1 MKSIRGAIWLVP
13 LAVGCIALPAQ
24 LETNSKNTG
33 KTRQTRTMPLYFNE
47 SGPNSSVTTS
57 NSNNSGTDENNIE
70 PAISNYTNS
79 TGSNDVDGIVASKSK
94 PYLFGVSATISKD
107 GMLVS
112 SLSPTLTTSI
122 STSTPTLTSTSTS
135 TSTLTSTSTSTPIST
150 STTTSTEQHLLA
162 GMTELSL
169 TSSSSSSPNWSI
181 ADSKTESS
189 SLATSNRGTT
199 TTTKTTNTSAAAAVA
214 AVTVTI
220 NSSASNISSSA
231 SPTEASSR
239 TIASNRDT
247 STFLSSSK
255 KSTTMFNEFVTTPAT
270 TSAKETRESTGK
282 IRPQIKLTTNYTSL
296 TETGVRLPEG
306 ASAALAKPTK
316 YHYYPHNQHIYLLP
330 ECAVQQVCNAVYVR
344 LNFTQPLC
352 ACPGRYRDPCSA
364 SLDSDD
370 LHTTELVTDPRTK
383 ALTLVKTCEPVAE
396 MRECRVPRD
405 WSLLALQNVRT
416 GKSHYLVICRCPDA
430 NILEGPMSHDQPT
443 YASVPGI
450 RVYGMMCVQ
459 GNRRGRPLRYT
470 RSLPD
475 LHFQREIG
483 QDKSDN
489 DKENANDRLN
499 FPWYKVQQL
508 MDAALWD

>member
-1 MKSIRGAIWLVP
+1 MKSIRGAVWLVP
-13 LAVGCIALPAQ
+13 LAVGCMALSPQ
-24 LETNSKNTG
+24 LPINSKSSDRM
-33 KTRQTRTMPLYFNE
+33 KQTKAPLYMNKNE
-47 SGPNSSVTTS
+47 SNNSVITS
-57 NSNNSGTDENNIE
+57 NSSSSGVDENSIGPTTVNIDSR
-70 PAISNYTNS
+70 ISGNN
-79 TGSNDVDGIVASKSK
+79 GSKDVDGIVSK
-94 PYLFGVSATISKD
+94 PLSLGISATID
-107 GMLVS
+107 NDAITMLPS
-112 SLSPTLTTSI
+112 SSPTVT
-122 STSTPTLTSTSTS
+122 
-135 TSTLTSTSTSTPIST
+135 TSTLTSTPTSTSVLT
-150 STTTSTEQHLLA
+150 S
-162 GMTELSL
+162 
-169 TSSSSSSPNWSI
+169 TSSSTNHNSAASTIELSSTSASSSTWSI
-181 ADSKTESS
+181 ADTKTE
-189 SLATSNRGTT
+189 LGPPVTYNRGTT
-199 TTTKTTNTSAAAAVA
+199 TTARTTTKTSAS
-214 AVTVTI
+214 TITI
-220 NSSASNISSSA
+220 NSSIVNTSLSA

-239 TIASNRDT
+239 TIASNRDA

-255 KSTTMFNEFVTTPAT
+255 KLTTGFNEFTTTPAS
-270 TSAKETRESTGK
+270 TSSKETRESPGK

-296 TETGVRLPEG
+296 SETGVRLPEG

-470 RSLPD
+470 RGLSD
-475 LHFQREIG
+475 YFQREVG
-483 QDKSDN
+483 EEPGTYNGEEDTNQ
-489 DKENANDRLN
+489 RLN

-508 MDAALWD
+508 METAVWD

>member
-13 LAVGCIALPAQ
+13 LAVGCMALPAQ

-33 KTRQTRTMPLYFNE
+33 KTTRQARTMPLHFNE
-47 SGPNSSVTTS
+47 SGPNNSSTVTTTTTS
-57 NSNNSGTDENNIE
+57 DRRNDSVIDDNNVVND
-70 PAISNYTNS
+70 NYTDVKS
-79 TGSNDVDGIVASKSK
+79 SNDVDGIVASKSK
-94 PYLFGVSATISKD
+94 PYFAGVSATISNND
-107 GMLVS
+107 GA
-112 SLSPTLTTSI
+112 LTTSI
-122 STSTPTLTSTSTS
+122 STPTLTTTSTST
-135 TSTLTSTSTSTPIST
+135 
-150 STTTSTEQHLLA
+150 EQRPLA
-162 GMTELSL
+162 GTTELSL
-169 TSSSSSSPNWSI
+169 TSSPSSSSSPPPNWSI
-181 ADSKTESS
+181 ADGKTES
-189 SLATSNRGTT
+189 T
-199 TTTKTTNTSAAAAVA
+199 
-214 AVTVTI
+214 
-220 NSSASNISSSA
+220 
-231 SPTEASSR
+231 SSR
-239 TIASNRDT
+239 TIASNRDA
-247 STFLSSSK
+247 SSSFLSSSK
-255 KSTTMFNEFVTTPAT
+255 RSTTATFNEFVTTPAT
-270 TSAKETRESTGK
+270 TSVKETRESTGK

-296 TETGVRLPEG
+296 AETGVRLPEG

-470 RSLPD
+470 RSLSED
-475 LHFQREIG
+475 RDFQREIEHD
-483 QDKSDN
+483 DKG
-489 DKENANDRLN
+489 NANDRLN